1 MHDAATGEVFGFA
14 QPKVSTGKL
23 KPVGNSDVSYEQPMT
38 KAEEAE
44 MREATHALMLGVTM
58 LIKKEAAVPN
68 GNGKT
73 QRNTI
78 IAALLIAFT
87 PLAFNVVWWT
97 RGTERD
103 TSQAVSTLLE
113 DNKRINNELTYLKTW
128 NEKLRN
134 NMAAYGWLVDTEG
147 NVTRLDDSKKRR

>member
-1 MHDAATGEVFGFA
+1 MGNAATGEVFGFP
-14 QPKVSTGKL
+14 QPKVNTGKL
-23 KPVGNSDVSYEQPMT
+23 KPVLDSDVSYEQSMT

-58 LIKKEAAVPN
+58 LIKKEATPN

-87 PLAFNVVWWT
+87 PLAFNIVWWT

-113 DNKRINNELTYLKTW
+113 DNKRINSELTYLKTW

-147 NVTRLDDSKKRR
+147 NVSRIDDSKKRR